1 MRHGQRGFIYPHGF
15 VRDRVNFGSKPER
28 HDGGGGHRIDHA
40 STIYQDLDDGISDF
54 REGGEDGSAERVVQ
68 SLRLR

>member
-1 MRHGQRGFIYPHGF
+1 MRQGQRGFIYPHGF

-40 STIYQDLDDGISDF
+40 STIYQDLMMESAIF
-54 REGGEDGSAERVVQ
+54 VKVEKMEVRRGSSSPCA
-68 SLRLR
+68 